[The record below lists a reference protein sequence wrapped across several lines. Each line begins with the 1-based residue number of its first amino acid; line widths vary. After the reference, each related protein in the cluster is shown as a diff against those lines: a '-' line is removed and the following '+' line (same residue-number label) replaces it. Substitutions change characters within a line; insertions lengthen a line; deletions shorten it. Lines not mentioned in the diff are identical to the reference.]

1 MTALPASPSVSGGK
15 VYEIPEGHA
24 NLPDASDMLDAT
36 TVFFRQ
42 GNAAKSQAMPLSFPF
57 RCHAEIVFRVAQ
69 LGLHGPV
76 RLPELEASTRELKRA
91 LDSRLAAVVEK
102 SNHLALSRTNDER
115 KTVDLAGLLQHW
127 MIHGKP
133 TKLPKQVTL
142 GTPTPF

>member
-1 MTALPASPSVSGGK
+1 VTALPASPAVSGGK
-15 VYEIPEGHA
+15 AYEIPEGHA
-24 NLPDASDMLDAT
+24 HLTDASDMLDVT

-42 GNAAKSQAMPLSFPF
+42 GNAAKSQAMPLFFPF

-76 RLPELEASTRELKRA
+76 RLPESEASSHELKRA

-102 SNHLALSRTNDER
+102 SNHLALCRTNDGR
-115 KTVDLAGLLQHW
+115 KAVDLAGLLQHW

-133 TKLPKQVTL
+133 TKLPKQGTL
-142 GTPTPF
+142 GTPAPL